1 MAAARPEPVRM
12 EILSDPANLPKV
24 RAETERLCGEIGFDA
39 DTAGQVML
47 SVDEALTN
55 IIRHAYEGR
64 GDGRIEVEFE
74 PLGDATPTGLR
85 VRLRDY
91 GRTVDLCKIKPR
103 DLADVRPGGLGVH
116 IMQQCMDDVQYAH
129 AEGGGTLLT
138 LCKYLGGKKRGC
150 VT

>member
-1 MAAARPEPVRM
+1 M
-12 EILSDPANLPKV
+12 EILSTPECLPTV
-24 RAETERLCGEIGFDA
+24 RAEVERFCEAIGFDA
-39 DTAGQVML
+39 DTAGHVML

-55 IIRHAYEGR
+55 IIRHAYDGR

-74 PLGDATPTGLR
+74 ALGDATPTGLC

-91 GRTVDLCKIKPR
+91 GRTVDLSKIRSR
-103 DLADVRPGGLGVH
+103 DLTDVRPGGLGVH

-138 LCKYLGGKKRGC
+138 LCKHLGGKKRGC
-150 VT
+150 AS